1 VSLLIGGTLAYLF
14 LPAPWWIVVVILL
27 AGFELL
33 EVWFWLWLRRRRPR
47 AGHEA
52 MVGLY
57 GTLAEDGRVR
67 IRGTT
72 YPARALDGGPGD
84 AVVVE
89 AIDGMTLVVRRGE
102 KRYQE
107 EAG

>member
-52 MVGLY
+52 MVGLH
-57 GTLAEDGRVR
+57 GTLAEGGRVR

-102 KRYQE
+102 KRYE
-107 EAG
+107 G